1 MENKISILSTRK
13 LLSYQK
19 QCLLD
24 ANFDISEIDFIQ
36 TKSVSFELS
45 SSTDFLIF
53 TSQNAV
59 KSVIQNK
66 DLAVLKLKKCFC
78 VGQKTKEL
86 LEEKG
91 FEVIC
96 FSEYAEELASSIL
109 VHYSKNSFTFF
120 SGNLRRETLPE
131 ALSKSKIIFN
141 EIEVY
146 QTNLIPQKL
155 NLKPNGILFF
165 SPSAIESYLIKNEI
179 KNEIC
184 FCIGK
189 TTAEVLKSKTNNIK
203 IASQPL
209 VNNVIEEVIKYYK

>member
-13 LLSYQK
+13 LLSTQK
-19 QCLLD
+19 QFLLD
-24 ANFDISEIDFIQ
+24 AGFELVEIDFIQ
-36 TKSVSFELS
+36 TESIPFKSKS
-45 SSTDFLIF
+45 SPDFLIF

-59 KSVIQNK
+59 KSVVQNK

-86 LEEKG
+86 LEEND
-91 FEVIC
+91 FEVIHFTEC
-96 FSEYAEELASSIL
+96 AEELATYIS
-109 VHYSKNSFTFF
+109 VCYSKNYFTFF

-131 ALSKSKIIFN
+131 ALSKNKIIFN

-146 QTNLIPQKL
+146 QTNLKPQKL
-155 NLKPNGILFF
+155 NLKPDGILFF

-189 TTAEVLKSKTNNIK
+189 TTAEALKDKTNNIK
-203 IASQPL
+203 IASQSL